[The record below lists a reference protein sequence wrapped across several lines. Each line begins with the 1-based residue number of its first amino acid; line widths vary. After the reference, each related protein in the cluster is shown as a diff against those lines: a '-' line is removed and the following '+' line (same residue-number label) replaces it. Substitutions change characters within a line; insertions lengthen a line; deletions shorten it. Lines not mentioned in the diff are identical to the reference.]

1 MKKNKYIKRYARTLI
16 EASTLEGAPKVI
28 SELNALRELM
38 SKSRELKMALEAPQ
52 FSNEEKSSVIKEL
65 GSRLNLS
72 ETSVKFINYISGE
85 RAMPFLGAILDAAN
99 SIYLE
104 KKRISKA
111 IVMTPSPIGKEYETR
126 LRESLRKVIGRDV
139 ELQYVT
145 EPSLIGGMLIKVGS
159 TMYDGSVKGQLRLLK
174 DELIKG

>member
-1 MKKNKYIKRYARTLI
+1 MRKNKYIKRYAKTLI
-16 EASTLEGAPKVI
+16 EASTLEGAPKI
-28 SELNALRELM
+28 MSELNALKGLI
-38 SKSRELKMALEAPQ
+38 SQSRELKMALEAPQ
-52 FSNEEKSSVIKEL
+52 FSNEEKSLVIKEL

-72 ETSVKFINYISGE
+72 ETSIKFINYISE
-85 RAMPFLGAILDAAN
+85 DRVMPFLEDILDAAN

-111 IVMTPSPIGKEYETR
+111 IVMTPSPIGKEYEVR
-126 LRESLRKVIGRDV
+126 LRESLRNTIGRDV
-139 ELQYVT
+139 EFQYVI